1 MRKKAISTILII
13 CFCFFSTKTEAQNA
27 ESSRINAEAAAAGS
41 YHATAISMV
50 FWGVLLVAGMSVAAI
65 LISSHSE

>member
-27 ESSRINAEAAAAGS
+27 ESATAGS